1 MDKSTQ
7 EFFFFSKKDFS
18 DFNYETYKFGGLRF
32 FLEIAIFL
40 AVKSEPNNPKSCIL
54 LFRMCRDYLGTN
66 EPIKKCDG
74 YKYSAAAMIN
84 LLFFMRICRFEKRE
98 TALQFLEKHKEW
110 AMALGFYDGVPKEPD
125 ITKFINKIGIGLDT
139 CFIHLLE
146 FIHENVSIDGITE
159 MQIIGFLQ
167 HSDRVGIRIR
177 TGKQFT
183 GYSQKRKYAST
194 HWAGMTLIL
203 DALYGL
209 GIINILENIPVKEKK
224 RGYPMLQISLT
235 MIVKMITGLED
246 LHELENEIEEDP
258 LLKMFCTIESEHTP
272 SDSTLGRDL
281 DRYLVKD
288 IRESYK
294 LIIQWLK
301 HLKLIDGTVLAID
314 SSKMYAEGKVQEGTG
329 EVYDHMK
336 KEHKKGYKIFAIYDP
351 VGGILIDF
359 EFVPINNGDNPNLIP
374 LIERARKILGESTI
388 KKVFFDRG
396 FYDGKH
402 FDWLNK
408 KNIMFVCR
416 GKQGTKV
423 AEQVGEIPEEQYI
436 EEKLF
441 SPNEYQ
447 PKTEKGKKSKEKR
460 DSKKQTVKIAERMV
474 DVSHCEKK
482 VRAIAVK
489 EKSKTHIEIWLSN
502 IPVDTH
508 SAKDIIDEYRN
519 RWSIEV
525 FFKEEKSYWYLNN
538 LVSRNLKVVK
548 CTIYFNF
555 IAYNLIS
562 IFKKTLS
569 PKYHNVGIKVLRRE
583 VLRKNSIVYFDV
595 GGFEL
600 EFNSKKAKDDYLEQ
614 IASIDHFIEM
624 RREMI
629 DLLVVDSETN
639 EVS

>member
-1 MDKSTQ
+1 MIKSTP
-7 EFFFFSKKDFS
+7 EFFFFSKKDLS
-18 DFNYETYKFGGLRF
+18 DFQYETYKFGGLRF
-32 FLEIAIFL
+32 FLELAIFL
-40 AVKSEPNNPKSCIL
+40 AVKSGTNNPKSCIL
-54 LFRMCRDYLGTN
+54 FFRMCRDYLGKI
-66 EPIKKCDG
+66 ESIKKFDG

-98 TALQFLEKHKEW
+98 NALQFLEKHKEW
-110 AMALGFYDGVPKEPD
+110 AMALGFYDGVPNEPD
-125 ITKFINKIGIGLDT
+125 ITKFTNKIGTGLDT

-146 FIHENVSIDGITE
+146 FIRENVSIDGITD

-183 GYSQKRKYAST
+183 GYSQRKKQAST

-209 GIINILENIPVKEKK
+209 GIINLIENIPVKEKE

-235 MIVKMITGLED
+235 LIVKMITGLED

-258 LLKMFCTIESEHTP
+258 LLKMFCTIESEGTP

-281 DRYLVKD
+281 DRYSVNDL
-288 IRESYK
+288 RESYK

-301 HLKLIDGTVLAID
+301 ELKLIDGTVIAID
-314 SSKMYAEGKVQEGTG
+314 SSKIYAEGKVQEGTD
-329 EVYDHMK
+329 EVYDHIK

-351 VGGILIDF
+351 VGGMLIDF
-359 EFVPINNGDNPNLIP
+359 TFCPISKGDNPNLIP
-374 LIERARKILGESTI
+374 LIEKAREILGESTI

-408 KNIMFVCR
+408 KNIAFVCR

-423 AEQVGEIPEEQYI
+423 AEQVSEIPEEQYS
-436 EEKLF
+436 EDKLF

-460 DSKKQTVKIAERMV
+460 DSRKETVKIAERMV

-489 EKSKTHIEIWLSN
+489 EKGKMHIEIWLSN
-502 IPVDTH
+502 LPVATH
-508 SAKDIIDEYRN
+508 SAKEIIDEYRN

-538 LVSRNLKVVK
+538 LVSRKLDAVK

-569 PKYHNVGIKVLRRE
+569 QKYHNVGIKVLRRE
-583 VLRKNSIVYFDV
+583 VLRKNAIVYFDV

-600 EFNSKKAKDDYLEQ
+600 EFNAKKAKEGYLEQ
-614 IASIDHFIEM
+614 IVSISRFVET

-629 DLLVVDSETN
+629 DPLGIDSLTN

>member
-1 MDKSTQ
+1 MKQSTT
-7 EFFFFSKKDFS
+7 EFFFFSKKDLS
-18 DFNYETYKFGGLRF
+18 DFNYGTYKFGGLRF
-32 FLEIAIFL
+32 FLELAIFL
-40 AVKSEPNNPKSCIL
+40 AVKSGTKNPKSCIVF
-54 LFRMCRDYLGTN
+54 FRMCRDYL
-66 EPIKKCDG
+66 EKIKDIKSYDG

-84 LLFFMRICRFEKRE
+84 LLLFIRICRFEKRE
-98 TALQFLEKHKEW
+98 KAIQFLEKHTEW
-110 AMALGFYDGVPKEPD
+110 AIALGFYDGVPNESD
-125 ITKFINKIGIGLDT
+125 ITKFINKIGTGLDI

-159 MQIIGFLQ
+159 IQIIGFLQ

-183 GYSQKRKYAST
+183 GYSQKKKHAST

-209 GIINILENIPVKEKK
+209 GIMNLIESIPVTQKV
-224 RGYPMLQISLT
+224 RGYSMLQISLT
-235 MIVKMITGLED
+235 LIVKMITGLED
-246 LHELENEIEEDP
+246 LHELENEIEDDP
-258 LLKMFCTIESEHTP
+258 LLTIFCTIESEDTP
-272 SDSTLGRDL
+272 SVSTLDRDL
-281 DRYLVKD
+281 DRYSVKD
-288 IRESYK
+288 LQESYK

-301 HLKLIDGTVLAID
+301 ELKLIDGTVVAID
-314 SSKMYAEGKVQEGTG
+314 SSKIYAEGKVQEGTD
-329 EVYDHMK
+329 EVYDHIK

-351 VGGILIDF
+351 MGGILIDF
-359 EFVPINNGDNPNLIP
+359 TLCPINKGDNPNLIP
-374 LIERARKILGESTI
+374 LIERAREILGESTI

-396 FYDGKH
+396 FYDGEH

-408 KNIMFVCR
+408 KNIKFVCR

-423 AEQVGEIPEEQYI
+423 AEQVSEIPEEQYI

-447 PKTEKGKKSKEKR
+447 PKTERGKKAKERR
-460 DSKKQTVKIAERMV
+460 DLLKETVKIAERMV

-489 EKSKTHIEIWLSN
+489 EKGKKHIEIWLSN
-502 IPVDTH
+502 IPIATH
-508 SAKDIIDEYRN
+508 SAKGIIDEYRN
-519 RWSIEV
+519 RWGIEV

-538 LVSRNLKVVK
+538 LPSRKLDAVK

-569 PKYHNVGIKVLRRE
+569 QKYHNVGIKVLRRE
-583 VLRKNSIVYFDV
+583 VLRKNAIIYFDV
-595 GGFEL
+595 GVFEL
-600 EFNSKKAKDDYLEQ
+600 EFNAKKAKEGYLEQ
-614 IASIDHFIEM
+614 VASISHFVEM

-629 DLLVVDSETN
+629 DPLEIDS
-639 EVS
+639 V

>member
-1 MDKSTQ
+1 MKQSTT
-7 EFFFFSKKDFS
+7 EFFFFSKKDLS
-18 DFNYETYKFGGLRF
+18 DFNYGTYKFGGLRF
-32 FLEIAIFL
+32 FLELAIFL
-40 AVKSEPNNPKSCIL
+40 AVKSGTKNPKSCIVF
-54 LFRMCRDYLGTN
+54 FRMCRDYL
-66 EPIKKCDG
+66 EKIKDIKSYDG

-84 LLFFMRICRFEKRE
+84 LLLFIRICRFEKRE
-98 TALQFLEKHKEW
+98 KAIQFLEKHTEW
-110 AMALGFYDGVPKEPD
+110 AIALGFYDGVPNESD
-125 ITKFINKIGIGLDT
+125 ITKFINKIGTGLDI

-159 MQIIGFLQ
+159 IQIIGFLQ

-183 GYSQKRKYAST
+183 GYSQKKKHAST

-209 GIINILENIPVKEKK
+209 GIMNLIESIPVTQKV
-224 RGYPMLQISLT
+224 RGYSMLQISLT
-235 MIVKMITGLED
+235 LIVKMITGLED
-246 LHELENEIEEDP
+246 LHELENEIEDDP
-258 LLKMFCTIESEHTP
+258 LLTMFCTIESEDTP
-272 SDSTLGRDL
+272 SVSTLDRDL
-281 DRYLVKD
+281 DRYSVKD
-288 IRESYK
+288 LQESYK

-301 HLKLIDGTVLAID
+301 ELKLIDGTVVAID
-314 SSKMYAEGKVQEGTG
+314 SSKIYAEGKVQEGTD
-329 EVYDHMK
+329 EVYDHIK

-351 VGGILIDF
+351 MGGILIDF
-359 EFVPINNGDNPNLIP
+359 TLCPINKGDNPNLIP
-374 LIERARKILGESTI
+374 LIERAREILGESTI

-396 FYDGKH
+396 FYDGEH

-408 KNIMFVCR
+408 KNIKFVCR

-423 AEQVGEIPEEQYI
+423 AEQVSEIPEEQYI

-447 PKTEKGKKSKEKR
+447 PKTERGKKAKERR
-460 DSKKQTVKIAERMV
+460 DLLKETVKIAERMV

-489 EKSKTHIEIWLSN
+489 EKGKKHIEIWLSN
-502 IPVDTH
+502 IPIATH
-508 SAKDIIDEYRN
+508 SAKGIIDEYRN
-519 RWSIEV
+519 RWGIEV

-538 LVSRNLKVVK
+538 LPSRKLDAVK

-569 PKYHNVGIKVLRRE
+569 QKYHNVGIKVLRRE
-583 VLRKNSIVYFDV
+583 VLRKNAIIYFDV
-595 GGFEL
+595 GVFEL
-600 EFNSKKAKDDYLEQ
+600 EFNAKKAKEGYLEQ
-614 IASIDHFIEM
+614 VASISHFVEM

-629 DLLVVDSETN
+629 DPLEIDS
-639 EVS
+639 V